1 MAVRAHQ
8 RDHELAD
15 TLTMLRSRVG
25 YNKFHQAASLLYLPS
40 RVNLFSSTSW
50 SEAARSPP
58 PPHPTLARSAQVR
71 LLRLLGARGAPGGTG
86 RRHSQGKKPSH
97 WAQRCTSALME
108 SKPPQTC
115 VDLLF
120 DHPPG
125 DSSFNLGERAR
136 MRRAGAKV
144 KAAGRFSVTAG
155 VAAETPPPEGS
166 CDTAACYAAAAP
178 SGTGSVELS
187 LEA

>member
-58 PPHPTLARSAQVR
+58 PPPPPPPTPPWLAVPKYGSCASSA
-71 LLRLLGARGAPGGTG
+71 LGARLAALGADTPKGRSRATG
-86 RRHSQGKKPSH
+86 RNDVQVP
-97 WAQRCTSALME
+97 
-108 SKPPQTC
+108 
-115 VDLLF
+115 
-120 DHPPG
+120 
-125 DSSFNLGERAR
+125 
-136 MRRAGAKV
+136 
-144 KAAGRFSVTAG
+144 
-155 VAAETPPPEGS
+155 
-166 CDTAACYAAAAP
+166 
-178 SGTGSVELS
+178 
-187 LEA
+187 